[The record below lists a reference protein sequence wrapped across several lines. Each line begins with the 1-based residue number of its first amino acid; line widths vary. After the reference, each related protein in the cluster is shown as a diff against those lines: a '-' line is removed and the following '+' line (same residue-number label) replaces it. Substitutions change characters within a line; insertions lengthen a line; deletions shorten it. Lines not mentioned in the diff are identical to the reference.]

1 VKTLLKKKKIFLQT
15 QKHPF
20 HVLEA
25 SPLPFMISLC
35 SLILTVGFVEYMH
48 FSSIWNFLIGLFS
61 LIAVMFMWF
70 FDVINEATFGGY
82 HTSPVV
88 ANLRFGFLLFVLT
101 EVMFF
106 LSFFWSF
113 FHFSLAP
120 SIFIGM
126 QWPPEGLA
134 IINPLGLP
142 LFNTILLLYSSYLVT
157 YSHKAMVS
165 HLWKDSQVGLFLAI
179 LCGIFFIGVQ
189 GYEYVAA
196 PFSINDSVYGS
207 VFYILTG
214 CHGLHVL
221 IGTIFLTV
229 CFVRNELKHFTS
241 DHHLGFEVAAIYW
254 HFVDVVWIFVYLFV
268 YCWSAG
274 VFLF

>member
-1 VKTLLKKKKIFLQT
+1 
-15 QKHPF
+15 
-20 HVLEA
+20 
-25 SPLPFMISLC
+25 
-35 SLILTVGFVEYMH
+35 
-48 FSSIWNFLIGLFS
+48 
-61 LIAVMFMWF
+61 
-70 FDVINEATFGGY
+70 
-82 HTSPVV
+82 
-88 ANLRFGFLLFVLT
+88 
-101 EVMFF
+101 
-106 LSFFWSF
+106 
-113 FHFSLAP
+113 
-120 SIFIGM
+120 M

-241 DHHLGFEVAAIYW
+241 DHHLGLKLLQFIG
-254 HFVDVVWIFVYLFV
+254 ILLMLF
-268 YCWSAG
+268 G
-274 VFLF
+274 FLFICLFIVGLQDYFCCNLLKY